1 MALFTNFPGQNPF
14 HGGIIDTWGT
24 GLHENLNS
32 VTRQSEAMEADYL
45 NRIELRVQ
53 RAEYLINQVE
63 HELLYPSGSIAT
75 SGVAESIPSSG
86 NFYERSR
93 IDVLASGM
101 NRLIEL
107 LEAGGT
113 IPVDSVNFHPFYVGN
128 V

>member
-24 GLHENLNS
+24 GLHEDFDP
-32 VTRQSEAMEADYL
+32 VTREKETTRADYL
-45 NRIELRVQ
+45 NRIELRIQ
-53 RAEYLINQVE
+53 RGERIINQLE

-86 NFYERSR
+86 NFYVRSR
-93 IDVLASGM
+93 IDVLASGL
-101 NRLIEL
+101 NRVIEL
-107 LEAGGT
+107 LELGGT
-113 IPVDSVNFHPFYVGN
+113 IPVDSVNFHPFHVGN